1 MESLDFSANTR
12 RVATAIGL
20 LASSAAFAQTSSINV
35 ACRQAALMDAESQSF
50 LFERNADELA
60 SPASTAKIMT
70 AEVLFR
76 MLKEGKATL
85 DQTFEISEHAW
96 REGGAPS
103 KGSTMFAALHSQVR
117 IEDLIR
123 GLVID
128 SGNDAAIAIA
138 EGIAGTEDAFGGM
151 MTRRAR
157 ELGLRRSSFSNP
169 WGRSDPKQ
177 KTTVREMAQLSA
189 HLIQTYPDYYKY
201 FSEKSFTWNKITQ
214 QNRNP
219 LLLMNIGADGLK
231 TGNIDDSGFA
241 IVGSAVENEQRLV
254 VSLNGCKTA
263 SERAEDARKLLLW
276 GFRSLEGRSLY
287 AAGETIGTVPI
298 YGGDP
303 HEVPVAAAQKVKVF
317 IPRGSSERLLGKIV
331 FDGPLIAPVKKGT
344 VIARLKI
351 MRGQALALDIPLA
364 AKEDVAVGSLPR
376 RALDAGMEYTGQ
388 LFRKYVL
395 KK

>member
-1 MESLDFSANTR
+1 LVFSAFLLR
-12 RVATAIGL
+12 AATAIGL
-20 LASSAAFAQTSSINV
+20 VAASAAFAQTSTINI

-70 AEVLFR
+70 AEILFR

-138 EGIAGTEDAFGGM
+138 EGVAGSEDAFGGM

-189 HLIQTYPDYYKY
+189 HLIRTYPEYYKY
-201 FSEKSFTWNKITQ
+201 FAEKSFTWNKITQ

-231 TGNIDDSGFA
+231 TGNIDDSGYA
-241 IVGSAVENEQRLV
+241 IVGSAVENDQRLI

-276 GFRSLEGRSLY
+276 GFRSLEGKNLFD
-287 AAGETIGTVPI
+287 AGETIGTVSV

-303 HEVPVAAAQKVKVF
+303 HDLPVASAQKVKVF
-317 IPRGSSERLLGKIV
+317 IPRGSNERLLGKIV
-331 FDGPLIAPVKKGT
+331 YDGPLMPPIKKGQA
-344 VIARLKI
+344 VARLKV
-351 MRGQALALDIPLA
+351 MRGQALALDIPLE
-364 AKEDVAVGSLPR
+364 AKEDVAVGSLQR
-376 RALDAGMEYTGQ
+376 RALDAGLEYAGQ
-388 LFRKYVL
+388 LIRKYVF